1 MITVAVGL
9 KVGYRKVRIGNRKVT
24 EVLLQQSSWEAMA
37 AWGSR
42 STGGSKNWSDTDIFE
57 GRVSKIS

>member
-1 MITVAVGL
+1 MPHFEQMSENISLRLKMITVAVGL

-37 AWGSR
+37 AWG
-42 STGGSKNWSDTDIFE
+42 E
-57 GRVSKIS
+57 